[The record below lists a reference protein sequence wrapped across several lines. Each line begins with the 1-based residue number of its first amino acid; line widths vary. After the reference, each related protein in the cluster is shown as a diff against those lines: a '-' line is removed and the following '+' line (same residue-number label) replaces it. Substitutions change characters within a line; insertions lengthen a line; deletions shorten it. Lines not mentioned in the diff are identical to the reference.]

1 MKANPRIAHCLCL
14 PGLQK
19 SPILPALLLLCATLL
34 SACGND
40 APPLPRLSDDAVI
53 LAFGD
58 SLTFGTGAASTES
71 YPAQLQQLTGRR
83 VINAGVPGEVSAAGV
98 RRLPGLLDRHQPALL
113 VLCHGGND
121 ILRGLS
127 RRALRQN
134 LDNMIRLARQRNIA
148 VVLLAVP
155 EFGLFLQAAE
165 VYAELARSHN
175 IPLQNDA
182 LPDIL
187 QRASLKAD
195 QVHHNGKG
203 YRKLAQSLATLL
215 QDAGAI

>member
-1 MKANPRIAHCLCL
+1 MKTKPHRAHRFFRPGLRQPPIL
-14 PGLQK
+14 PGLLLICA
-19 SPILPALLLLCATLL
+19 ILLG
-34 SACGND
+34 ACGND
-40 APPLPRLSDDAVI
+40 TPPLPRLSEDAVI

-58 SLTFGTGAASTES
+58 SLTFGTGAASTDS

-83 VINAGVPGEVSAAGV
+83 VINAGVPGEVSAAGL

-113 VLCHGGND
+113 LLCHGGND

-127 RRALRQN
+127 RSALRRN
-134 LDNMIRLARQRNIA
+134 LDDMISLARQRDIA

-155 EFGLFLQAAE
+155 EFGLFLQAAD
-165 VYAELARSHN
+165 VYAELARTHN

-195 QVHHNGKG
+195 QVHPNDKG